1 MTQINKNPLGLP
13 TEFIDLPSKGLPYP
27 AEHPLSA
34 GKVEVVYPS
43 AKQEDILTNANYID
57 KGLSYTVDKYLES
70 ILLTEVSLD
79 DFIPGDKDGL
89 MIAARILGLGK
100 NYTTMLTVDKKPEPI
115 TFDLT
120 TLKEKEVD
128 ATLFKAGVNEF
139 SYKLERGVD
148 IKFKLM
154 DGHDMEKMFQ
164 EEEGIKKTSPQYSA
178 NTSLYLKHAIV
189 EVDGKRGTKDIRD
202 FVDRMLQADTR
213 ELKKYIQ
220 SITPGYV
227 WRANGVRANNE
238 VVEDLFVPYTA
249 DFFWPLS

>member
-1 MTQINKNPLGLP
+1 MQINKNPLGLP

-27 AEHPLSA
+27 AEHPLSV

-79 DFIPGDKDGL
+79 DFLPGDKDGL

-128 ATLFKAGVNEF
+128 TTLFKAG
-139 SYKLERGVD
+139 
-148 IKFKLM
+148 
-154 DGHDMEKMFQ
+154 
-164 EEEGIKKTSPQYSA
+164 
-178 NTSLYLKHAIV
+178 
-189 EVDGKRGTKDIRD
+189 
-202 FVDRMLQADTR
+202 
-213 ELKKYIQ
+213 
-220 SITPGYV
+220 
-227 WRANGVRANNE
+227 
-238 VVEDLFVPYTA
+238 
-249 DFFWPLS
+249 